1 MRNVNDDPFAVLGME
16 RCWAVDLQRIRA
28 TQSRLLATHHPDR
41 HPLGVAQDE
50 AVAQSARV
58 NRAVAVLS
66 DPLQRAEALIR
77 LGDAGGA
84 AVALPQQI
92 LLEMLSRRDG
102 LTEATTHEDVAQC
115 RAWIACERRA
125 QEEAIGA
132 VFSSA
137 SVDWLAARRL
147 LAHLRAL
154 VRLDEDALRVLAKQG
169 RKPC

>member
-1 MRNVNDDPFAVLGME
+1 
-16 RCWAVDLQRIRA
+16 
-28 TQSRLLATHHPDR
+28 
-41 HPLGVAQDE
+41 
-50 AVAQSARV
+50 
-58 NRAVAVLS
+58 
-66 DPLQRAEALIR
+66 
-77 LGDAGGA
+77 
-84 AVALPQQI
+84 
-92 LLEMLSRRDG
+92 MLSRRDG

-115 RAWIACERRA
+115 RAWIAGERRA

>member
-1 MRNVNDDPFAVLGME
+1 MLDVNDDPFALLGVE
-16 RCWAVDLQRIRA
+16 RCWAVDAQRIRA
-28 TQSRLLATHHPDR
+28 TQTKLLAAHHPDR

-50 AVAQSARV
+50 AVAQTARV

-84 AVALPQQI
+84 AVALPQPI
-92 LLEMLSRRDG
+92 LLEMLSRRDA

-137 SVDWLAARRL
+137 SVDWCAARRL
-147 LAHLRAL
+147 LAQLRAL
-154 VRLDEDALRVLAKQG
+154 ARLDEDALRALDKQG
-169 RKPC
+169 RTPR